1 MAGVWERVCRD
12 RHCRCAVVTSG
23 CVDEGSSAGIF
34 SLRTLSVVSL
44 LIKLSRSL
52 AVCFVESS
60 LPHRRRLPAMSLLR
74 LCFFEVI
81 FHFRVLYKYTLYI
94 YINELFYIYYTRRLH
109 VILYMWTGWQARGPG
124 PSAWHTAPA
133 CPGLEGCCVP
143 SCNPSFLYHSLVQC
157 WSHHIPT
164 ITKLD

>member
-1 MAGVWERVCRD
+1 MRHVTSGYQRIIHISALSKVASVAGAIAGGMAGVWEQVCRD

-74 LCFFEVI
+74 LCFFEII
-81 FHFRVLYKYTLYI
+81 FHFRVLYKYTHYI
-94 YINELFYIYYTRRLH
+94 YT
-109 VILYMWTGWQARGPG
+109 
-124 PSAWHTAPA
+124 
-133 CPGLEGCCVP
+133 
-143 SCNPSFLYHSLVQC
+143 
-157 WSHHIPT
+157 
-164 ITKLD
+164 

>member
-1 MAGVWERVCRD
+1 MAGVWEQVCRD
-12 RHCRCAVVTSG
+12 RHRRCADVTSG

-60 LPHRRRLPAMSLLR
+60 LPHRRRVPAMSLLC

-81 FHFRVLYKYTLYI
+81 FHLEFYINTHTYI
-94 YINELFYIYYTRRLH
+94 YT
-109 VILYMWTGWQARGPG
+109 
-124 PSAWHTAPA
+124 
-133 CPGLEGCCVP
+133 
-143 SCNPSFLYHSLVQC
+143 
-157 WSHHIPT
+157 
-164 ITKLD
+164 